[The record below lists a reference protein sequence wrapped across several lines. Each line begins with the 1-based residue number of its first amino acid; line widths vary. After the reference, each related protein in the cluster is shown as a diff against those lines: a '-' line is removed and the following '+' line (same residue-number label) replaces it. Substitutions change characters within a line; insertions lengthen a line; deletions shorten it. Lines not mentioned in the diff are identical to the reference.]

1 MAEPGE
7 HQQQKNE
14 KPRVPQSGA
23 GDGQMRTRRTEQNP
37 RGLSGVMVGG
47 SWLGDVAEPGEHQQ
61 QKNEKRRVFLSPGP
75 GAGWGT
81 WLNLE
86 STSSKKKRKT
96 PRVPQSGAGDGQ
108 MRTRR
113 TEQNPRGL
121 SGVMVGGSWLGDV
134 AEPGEHQQ
142 QKKNEKR
149 RVFLSPGPVMDK

>member
-1 MAEPGE
+1 MVGGSWLGDVAEPGE

-61 QKNEKRRVFLSPGP
+61 QK
-75 GAGWGT
+75 
-81 WLNLE
+81 
-86 STSSKKKRKT
+86 KRKT
-96 PRVPQSGAGDGQ
+96 PRVPQSGAGDRQ

-134 AEPGEHQQ
+134 AEPGEHEQQ
-142 QKKNEKR
+142 KNEKR

>member
-1 MAEPGE
+1 MRTRRTEQNPRGLSGVMVGGSWLGDVAEPGE

-47 SWLGDVAEPGEHQQ
+47 SWLGDVAEPGERQQ
-61 QKNEKRRVFLSPGP
+61 Q
-75 GAGWGT
+75 
-81 WLNLE
+81 
-86 STSSKKKRKT
+86 KKRKT

-134 AEPGEHQQ
+134 AEPGEHEQ